1 MNNNAKRTLLI
12 ASNNAHKIEEIKSI
26 LGGKFEKILS
36 LKEVG
41 CNLEPDENGE
51 TFYDNAL
58 IKARE
63 ISLATGYA
71 TISDDS
77 GIVVASLG
85 GAPGVHSAR
94 YSEAGTDEENNK
106 KILSELVGKDRKA
119 KFVSSVVLY
128 VSESEIYSGMGEAHG
143 VVLEEYRGSG
153 GFGYDP
159 LFLSDD
165 LGKTY
170 AEATSEEKN
179 SISHRKRALEEL
191 LVKIG

>member
-1 MNNNAKRTLLI
+1 MKLLI
-12 ASNNAHKIEEIKSI
+12 ASNNAHKIEEIKAI
-26 LGGKFEKILS
+26 LGGKFDEILS
-36 LKEVG
+36 LSEVG
-41 CNLEPDENGE
+41 CTIEPDENGE
-51 TFYDNAL
+51 TFFDNAL

-71 TISDDS
+71 TVSDDS
-77 GIVVASLG
+77 GIVVPALG

-106 KILSELVGKDRKA
+106 KLLLELSGKDRSA
-119 KFVSSVVLY
+119 KFVSCVVLY
-128 VSESEIYSGMGEAHG
+128 ISENEIYSGLGEAHG

-159 LFLSDD
+159 LFLSSD

-170 AEATSEEKN
+170 AEATSDEKN
-179 SISHRKRALEEL
+179 SISHRKRALEDL
-191 LVKIG
+191 LSKI

>member
-1 MNNNAKRTLLI
+1 MDKNLKLLI
-12 ASNNAHKIEEIKSI
+12 ASNNAHKIEEIKEI
-26 LGGKFEKILS
+26 LGGKFAQILS
-36 LKEVG
+36 LSEVG
-41 CNLEPDENGE
+41 CKIEPEEDGE
-51 TFYDNAL
+51 TFFDNAL

-63 ISLATGYA
+63 ISIATGYP

-77 GIVVASLG
+77 GIVVEALG
-85 GAPGVHSAR
+85 GKPGVHSAR
-94 YSEAGTDEENNK
+94 YSKEGTDEGNNQK
-106 KILSELVGKDRKA
+106 LLRKLQSEDNRKA

>member
-1 MNNNAKRTLLI
+1 MKTKTDKLLI

-26 LGGKFEKILS
+26 LGGKFEEILS
-36 LKEVG
+36 LKQVG
-41 CNLEPDENGE
+41 CNIEPDENGE

-63 ISLATGYA
+63 IALATGYV

-77 GIVVASLG
+77 GIVVPALG

-94 YSEAGTDEENNK
+94 YSDACTDEENNK
-106 KILSELVGKDRKA
+106 KLLRELAGKDRKA

-128 VSESEIYSGMGEAHG
+128 VSDDEIYSGMGEAHG
-143 VVLEEYRGSG
+143 VVMEEYHGNG

-159 LFLSDD
+159 LFFSND

-179 SISHRKRALEEL
+179 AISHRKRALEEL
-191 LVKIG
+191 LLKL

>member
-1 MNNNAKRTLLI
+1 MITKTLLI

-41 CNLEPDENGE
+41 CNLEPEENGE
-51 TFYDNAL
+51 TFFDNAL

-77 GIVVASLG
+77 GIVVDALG

-106 KILSELVGKDRKA
+106 KLLKNLAGKDRTA
-119 KFVSSVVLY
+119 KFVSSVVLFF
-128 VSESEIYSGMGEAHG
+128 SEDEIYSGHGEAHG

-179 SISHRKRALEEL
+179 LISHRKRALENL
-191 LVKIG
+191 LAKI